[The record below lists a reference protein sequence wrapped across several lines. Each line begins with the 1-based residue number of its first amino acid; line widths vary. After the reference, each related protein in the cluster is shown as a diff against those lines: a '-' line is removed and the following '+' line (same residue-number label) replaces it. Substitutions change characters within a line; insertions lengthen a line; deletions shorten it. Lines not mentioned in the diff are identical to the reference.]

1 MRGSVIMWLLLLNP
15 AAVSSGTRDG
25 GGCFLLVVFG
35 RDFLFAAA
43 ALVISSCFF
52 VGFGAA

>member
-1 MRGSVIMWLLLLNP
+1 MWLLLLNP